1 MERNRKNCAEDVAFE
16 IIFDKGAKCCR
27 VEIWRRLIQVEVR
40 KGVSV
45 YWGEIKSRKV
55 SLGRFK
61 GGTLNVSLNL
71 FNFVGIR
78 KLWKAFQLESN
89 TIVVYLP
96 KPFGRWNNLV
106 ERSDGEMEITSLI
119 PVFLLW
125 MCCPWSE
132 FCLTFVYHLFTFI
145 YIILL
150 NMICNMCV
158 ERS

>member
-55 SLGRFK
+55 SLGHFK

-71 FNFVGIR
+71 FYFVGIR

-89 TIVVYLP
+89 TIAVYLR

-106 ERSDGEMEITSLI
+106 ERSDGEMKNYFSYSHFPLMDVMPTIRVL
-119 PVFLLW
+119 FN
-125 MCCPWSE
+125 
-132 FCLTFVYHLFTFI
+132 FCLSPFYLYLHHSI
-145 YIILL
+145 KYD
-150 NMICNMCV
+150 M
-158 ERS
+158 